1 MPLGLQ
7 IYHVTKL
14 QFWMIAVAK
23 RLIQVPVLMQS
34 PMRMAQTR
42 LHQIRI
48 PVLTQRQMRRAQPR
62 LDLIQI
68 RFLTQSQMRRAQ
80 PRLHRI
86 WTKVPSQ
93 QMQQSVNQIL
103 IPIQA
108 APQMQSQMVMAQ
120 PRLSNLVGIVSN
132 IDPLTTTT
140 SADRAFVVGS
150 AEGLNMLRS
159 PSRDGGSP
167 NIVI

>member
-7 IYHVTKL
+7 IYLIYVTKL

-62 LDLIQI
+62 LDLTQIQI

-86 WTKVPSQ
+86 WTKVPS
-93 QMQQSVNQIL
+93 L

-108 APQMQSQMVMAQ
+108 APLNQMQSQMVMAQ
-120 PRLSNLVGIVSN
+120 PW
-132 IDPLTTTT
+132 T
-140 SADRAFVVGS
+140 SAWLSIRVRTS
-150 AEGLNMLRS
+150 L
-159 PSRDGGSP
+159 
-167 NIVI
+167 